1 MKKKLDSSAS
11 DLANAMVA
19 LVRAFG
25 LHRPNETPCGAPVPV
40 AEAHAIMD
48 LAAAGPMN
56 HGQLAVRLRLEKST
70 VSRLVRQLEKRNW
83 IERTSAKHDRRVVQ
97 IRLTAA
103 GKRAAKRLAAAR
115 HSKFDD
121 LLAAIPKQKRR
132 FILEAMSDLVAA
144 LES

>member
-70 VSRLVRQLEKRNW
+70 VSRLARQLEKRNW

>member
-11 DLANAMVA
+11 DLAAAMVA

-40 AEAHAIMD
+40 AEAHALID
-48 LAAAGPMN
+48 LAAAGAMN
-56 HGQLAVRLRLEKST
+56 HKELAARLRLEKST
-70 VSRLVRQLEKRNW
+70 VSRLVVQLEKRKW
-83 IERTSAKHDRRVVQ
+83 IERTAAKGDRRVVQ

-132 FILEAMSDLVAA
+132 FILAAMSDLVAA

>member
-115 HSKFDD
+115 HSKFDE

>member
-70 VSRLVRQLEKRNW
+70 VSRLARQLEKRNW

-115 HSKFDD
+115 HSKFDE
-121 LLAAIPKQKRR
+121 LLAAIPQQKRR
-132 FILEAMSDLVAA
+132 FIL
-144 LES
+144 

>member
-121 LLAAIPKQKRR
+121 LLAAIPKQKRH

>member
-132 FILEAMSDLVAA
+132 FILAAMSDLVAA